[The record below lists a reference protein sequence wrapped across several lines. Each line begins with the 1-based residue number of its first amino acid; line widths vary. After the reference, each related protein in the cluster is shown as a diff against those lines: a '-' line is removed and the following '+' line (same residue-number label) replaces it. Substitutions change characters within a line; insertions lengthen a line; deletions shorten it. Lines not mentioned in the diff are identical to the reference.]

1 VARARRPQGTGEEIA
16 NAVTHGL
23 GVLAVLTGAPFLI
36 LAAVRHRSA
45 WDVVGSSIFIA
56 SMLTLYLSST
66 LYHALTRPGAKRVFH
81 VLDHGAIYLLIAGTY
96 TPFTLGALRG
106 PWGWTLFGVVWGA
119 AAVGITLKSLR
130 ALWHP
135 VLSNVVYLVMGWL
148 ALAAARPFWQHVRPA
163 GLLWLL
169 AGGVAYS
176 GGVVFYNSAR
186 RYAHALWHVCV
197 LAGTVCHFF
206 SILWYAG

>member
-1 VARARRPQGTGEEIA
+1 MRRAKRPQTTGEEIA
-16 NAVTHGL
+16 NSVTHGL
-23 GVLAVLTGAPFLI
+23 GVLAVLTGAPFL
-36 LAAVRHRSA
+36 LVAAVQRRSA
-45 WDVVGSSIFIA
+45 WDVVGSSVFLF

-66 LYHALTRPGAKRVFH
+66 LYHALTHRTAKRVFH

-106 PWGWTLFGVVWGA
+106 PWGWTLFGVVWGL
-119 AAVGITLKSLR
+119 AVLGIVLKSRR
-130 ALWHP
+130 ALSHP
-135 VLSNVVYLVMGWL
+135 LLSNALYLGLGWIV
-148 ALAAARPFWQHVRPA
+148 LAAARPFWREVGPA

-176 GGVVFYNSAR
+176 GGVYFYTSR
-186 RYAHALWHVCV
+186 WRFAHALWHMCV

-206 SILWYAG
+206 AVLWYAG